1 MDFCNICYNFIINK
15 KERLTKTIT
24 WRLIATSTTFIVGYL
39 VQGDVKKAASIAIID
54 TSINTIFYYF
64 HEAAYENMKNNK
76 TCIYSSNIINNNY
89 EISNINKNDDI
100 IDNLNDDIIDN
111 LNDDIIDNLND
122 NNDIK
127 INKNI
132 YNPVIK

>member
-1 MDFCNICYNFIINK
+1 MNFCNICYKFIINK

-24 WRLIATSTTFIVGYL
+24 WRLIATTTTFIVGYL

-64 HEAAYENMKNNK
+64 HETAYENMKNNN
-76 TCIYSSNIINNNY
+76 TCIYSSDIINKNY
-89 EISNINKNDDI
+89 EISNINKSKNDYIIDNINDDI
-100 IDNLNDDIIDN
+100 IDNI
-111 LNDDIIDNLND
+111 ND
-122 NNDIK
+122 NIDIK

-132 YNPVIK
+132 YNPVLQ

>member
-1 MDFCNICYNFIINK
+1 MNFCNICYKFIINK
-15 KERLTKTIT
+15 KERLTKTVT
-24 WRLIATSTTFIVGYL
+24 WRLIATTTTFIVGYL

-76 TCIYSSNIINNNY
+76 TCIYSSNINENY
-89 EISNINKNDDI
+89 EISNININDDI
-100 IDNLNDDIIDN
+100 IDNI
-111 LNDDIIDNLND
+111 ND

-127 INKNI
+127 INNNI
-132 YNPVIK
+132 YNPVLQ